1 MRAWTVPAL
10 FQVPNIQDAYD
21 ESGNP
26 ADKASSDE
34 RAANFINE
42 LLWCIEAQ
50 KKDGRS
56 TSNLKSI
63 MAKIEIRSI

>member
-10 FQVPNIQDAYD
+10 FQVPTIQDAYG

-34 RAANFINE
+34 MAANFINE

-50 KKDGRS
+50 KKNGR
-56 TSNLKSI
+56 L
-63 MAKIEIRSI
+63 A